1 MVDVNKLKGKM
12 VEKGYSNKK
21 MADMLGIHK
30 DTFGRK
36 LRMGKFGTDEAEKMI
51 RILNIDNPTEI
62 FFAKKVT

>member
-12 VEKGYSNKK
+12 VEKGYSKK
-21 MADMLGIHK
+21 EMAEILGIHK

-51 RILNIDNPTEI
+51 SILHIDNPAEI
-62 FFAKKVT
+62 FFAKK